1 MNKKNLK
8 KILINS
14 VDGISNK
21 RMLYCLENSFFP
33 SEIKRHNKEKRQA
46 DNLIEEQKLKSEEPI
61 QDTEAAN
68 TIIIG
73 KFREEL
79 EKLYPGF
86 KDQVKKK
93 IEKDAK
99 KIKNISRKKLKNKL
113 NKRIDGIKS
122 KNVLKALVNDFIPDS
137 LN

>member
-33 SEIKRHNKEKRQA
+33 SEIKRHKKEKRQS
-46 DNLIEEQKLKSEEPI
+46 DNLNDEQKLKSEEPI
-61 QDTEAAN
+61 QDSEVEN
-68 TIIIG
+68 TIVIG
-73 KFREEL
+73 RFSEEL

-86 KDQVKKK
+86 KDQLKKR

-99 KIKNISRKKLKNKL
+99 KIKKISRKKLKKKL

-122 KNVLKALVNDFIPDS
+122 KHVLKAIVNDFMPDS
-137 LN
+137 LT

>member
-8 KILINS
+8 KILVNS

-33 SEIKRHNKEKRQA
+33 SEIKRHTKEKAQA
-46 DNLIEEQKLKSEEPI
+46 DNLSEEQKLESEETI
-61 QDTEAAN
+61 QDSEAEN
-68 TIIIG
+68 TIVIG
-73 KFREEL
+73 KFSEEF
-79 EKLYPGF
+79 EKLYPDF
-86 KDQVKKK
+86 KDQVKKRR
-93 IEKDAK
+93 EKDAK
-99 KIKNISRKKLKNKL
+99 KIKNISRKKLKKKL

-122 KNVLKALVNDFIPDS
+122 KYVLKALVNDFMPDS

>member
-33 SEIKRHNKEKRQA
+33 SEIKRRTKEKSQA
-46 DNLIEEQKLKSEEPI
+46 DNLSALHKKELEEPI
-61 QDTEAAN
+61 QDIKVEN
-68 TIIIG
+68 TIVIG
-73 KFREEL
+73 KLSEEF

-86 KDQVKKK
+86 KDQAKKRR
-93 IEKDAK
+93 EKDAK
-99 KIKNISRKKLKNKL
+99 KIKNISRKKLKKKL
-113 NKRIDGIKS
+113 NKQIDGIKS
-122 KNVLKALVNDFIPDS
+122 KYVLKALVKDFMPDS